1 MSLTMNGNAKKPIV
15 PASEKPPTTTTA
27 SQPPPTTTAQQPQQP
42 QPAHQQQSHPTAPA
56 AVANLDPNKIVP
68 IQITLPAQAGVAGS
82 EHPRV
87 LTIQVPASALQEHHL
102 QQVLTGPIITSIMPL
117 PPHIASNVLQQHV
130 NSALQNQAM
139 ISNSLS
145 IKKQLDGA
153 DDTSDEDGSDVSDD
167 GLDAEEDDD
176 LDKDEDEEIDGEG
189 GAEEEPLNS
198 EDDVSDED
206 GAELFDTDNV
216 VVCQYDKITRS
227 RNKWKFYLKDGIM
240 NIGGKDYVFQKSNG
254 DAEW

>member
-1 MSLTMNGNAKKPIV
+1 MAVNMNGNTKHKPIA
-15 PASEKPPTTTTA
+15 PAPEKVATTA
-27 SQPPPTTTAQQPQQP
+27 SQQSLTTSSSV
-42 QPAHQQQSHPTAPA
+42 QPAQATQPTQQSHPPAPA
-56 AVANLDPNKIVP
+56 AVAGLDPNKIVP

-82 EHPRV
+82 EQPRV

-117 PPHIASNVLQQHV
+117 PPQIASNVLQQHV
-130 NSALQNQAM
+130 NAALKNQA
-139 ISNSLS
+139 ILSNSLS

-176 LDKDEDEEIDGEG
+176 LDKDEDEEVDGEG